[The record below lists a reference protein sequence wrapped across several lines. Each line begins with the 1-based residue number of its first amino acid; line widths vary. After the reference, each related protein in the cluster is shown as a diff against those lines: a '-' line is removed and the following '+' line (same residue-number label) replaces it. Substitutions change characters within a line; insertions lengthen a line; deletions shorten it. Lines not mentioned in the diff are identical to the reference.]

1 MPGARRTSRRV
12 ACRVSA
18 SQSAPHRRARVAPR
32 RGAARSRRRRS
43 RLRLRRVRWRGRV
56 SGRRSEAPT
65 MFGFG
70 GSSNDRIA
78 ITFDNED
85 ARPKKKLSNNAVAH
99 PVFAN
104 IEPVTGAP
112 RARDARRTSAAGTL
126 SPQASSRS
134 ACPRASGS
142 STRASRSR
150 SSARRAARARCS
162 FVCKTR
168 RPPRADRALLRPRQ
182 FLRFYVHP
190 PRARH
195 ARRAVERHPA
205 RPPRPRCVMAALLDR
220 RPPRYPFDFSN
231 AEKPYESYNGQQKR
245 AKFPTSKAHI
255 SAVFHSFWLIF
266 GRAII
271 SRNALEAWMLF
282 PERARAEHSR

>member
-1 MPGARRTSRRV
+1 
-12 ACRVSA
+12 
-18 SQSAPHRRARVAPR
+18 
-32 RGAARSRRRRS
+32 
-43 RLRLRRVRWRGRV
+43 
-56 SGRRSEAPT
+56 

-162 FVCKTR
+162 FVRKTD

-205 RPPRPRCVMAALLDR
+205 RPPRPRFIRAAP
-220 RPPRYPFDFSN
+220 RPPAAQVPLRLLQRGEALRVVQRAAKESEIPNFKGSYLGRFPLVLADFW
-231 AEKPYESYNGQQKR
+231 
-245 AKFPTSKAHI
+245 TSDHL
-255 SAVFHSFWLIF
+255 SE
-266 GRAII
+266 R
-271 SRNALEAWMLF
+271 SRSVDAF
-282 PERARAEHSR
+282 SGTRARGTLTLKRR

>member
-1 MPGARRTSRRV
+1 ML
-12 ACRVSA
+12 VSA
-18 SQSAPHRRARVAPR
+18 SQSSAPHRRARVAPPS

-112 RARDARRTSAAGTL
+112 RARDARRRSAAGTL

-150 SSARRAARARCS
+150 SSARRAARASSSLMCNNRPS
-162 FVCKTR
+162 AARRSSSSTTAAIFTILRASSASSTR
-168 RPPRADRALLRPRQ
+168 PACCRASPSAPAASSLRHGRAPRPPAAQVPLRLLQRGEALR
-182 FLRFYVHP
+182 V
-190 PRARH
+190 
-195 ARRAVERHPA
+195 V
-205 RPPRPRCVMAALLDR
+205 
-220 RPPRYPFDFSN
+220 
-231 AEKPYESYNGQQKR
+231 
-245 AKFPTSKAHI
+245 
-255 SAVFHSFWLIF
+255 
-266 GRAII
+266 
-271 SRNALEAWMLF
+271 
-282 PERARAEHSR
+282 

>member
-1 MPGARRTSRRV
+1 ML
-12 ACRVSA
+12 VSA
-18 SQSAPHRRARVAPR
+18 SQSSAPHRRARVAPPS

-112 RARDARRTSAAGTL
+112 RARDARRRSAAGTL

-150 SSARRAARARCS
+150 SSARRTARARCS
-162 FVCKTR
+162 FVCKTD

-205 RPPRPRCVMAALLDR
+205 RPPRPRFIRAAP
-220 RPPRYPFDFSN
+220 RPPAAQVPLRLLQRG
-231 AEKPYESYNGQQKR
+231 E
-245 AKFPTSKAHI
+245 
-255 SAVFHSFWLIF
+255 
-266 GRAII
+266 
-271 SRNALEAWMLF
+271 AL
-282 PERARAEHSR
+282 RVV